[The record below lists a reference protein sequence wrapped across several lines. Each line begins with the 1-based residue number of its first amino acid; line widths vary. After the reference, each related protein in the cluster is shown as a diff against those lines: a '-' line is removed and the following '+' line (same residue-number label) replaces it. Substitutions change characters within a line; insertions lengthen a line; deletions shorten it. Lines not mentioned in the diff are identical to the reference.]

1 MKSSEVGDPEEEEA
15 TLLADLGRWPILLK
29 WLVPEKKNYKLF
41 SPLRHQNWFNKLQ
54 LRTNKFFDCINNVM
68 TENEKFTWTG
78 NGRFEKLLEGFCDK
92 SSAWGWWMLTLD
104 VAGRSTK
111 PTGSWSTF
119 ILTLPVPTNWLPAI
133 FIGPNRCVCFAWKF
147 SISARWIVEAEIF
160 FYFNLLEAQKV
171 CFELVRSWLMIVSKV
186 TLFLIH
192 LSKFYVILFNSI
204 ITSIWKANIT
214 LILKLSKKVW

>member
-1 MKSSEVGDPEEEEA
+1 MNSLTVLTMLWPKMKSLLEQETGDLRNSSKDFATNLQLEDGECWRWTWPDEARSPPE
-15 TLLADLGRWPILLK
+15 ADPHSFWHFRFRQTDFRPSS
-29 WLVPEKKNYKLF
+29 LVPIAAFVLRENFLSRRVELSKL
-41 SPLRHQNWFNKLQ
+41 
-54 LRTNKFFDCINNVM
+54 
-68 TENEKFTWTG
+68 EY
-78 NGRFEKLLEGFCDK
+78 
-92 SSAWGWWMLTLD
+92 
-104 VAGRSTK
+104 
-111 PTGSWSTF
+111 
-119 ILTLPVPTNWLPAI
+119 
-133 FIGPNRCVCFAWKF
+133 
-147 SISARWIVEAEIF
+147 F